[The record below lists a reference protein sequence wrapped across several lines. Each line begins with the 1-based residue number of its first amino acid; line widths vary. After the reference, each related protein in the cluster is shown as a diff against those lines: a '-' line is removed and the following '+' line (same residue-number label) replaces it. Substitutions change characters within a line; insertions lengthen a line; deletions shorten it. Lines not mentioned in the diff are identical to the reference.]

1 MAAVKLSPLFSF
13 AFFLKCQHLSTE
25 ENYFKIDTHDISK
38 LDIKFWKV
46 VFFFFFFAITVISHK
61 IKSSKTF

>member
-25 ENYFKIDTHDISK
+25 ENYLSFKIDTHDISK

-46 VFFFFFFAITVISHK
+46 FFFFAITVISHK
-61 IKSSKTF
+61 IKSSQTF